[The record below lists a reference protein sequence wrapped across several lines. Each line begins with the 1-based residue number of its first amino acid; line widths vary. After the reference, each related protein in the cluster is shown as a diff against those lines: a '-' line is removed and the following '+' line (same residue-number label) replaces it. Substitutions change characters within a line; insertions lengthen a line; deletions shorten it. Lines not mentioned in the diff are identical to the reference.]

1 MTRVF
6 SKVFGPIDHESFAA
20 EKINSVGHTFCI
32 DVFAGALLEV
42 FGLLEAQALLNA
54 TLVHFSRFLAK
65 RRMLFVVWLKILFP
79 DVLDKLWH

>member
-32 DVFAGALLEV
+32 DIFAGALLEI
-42 FGLLEAQALLNA
+42 FGLLEA
-54 TLVHFSRFLAK
+54 
-65 RRMLFVVWLKILFP
+65 
-79 DVLDKLWH
+79 